1 MRDIA
6 LSRENSRM
14 NTGGEPGLELVG
26 DGLDA
31 EPLLTAGDVGTLLK
45 LPAKSVYEL
54 PIPRVQLGPR
64 RIRWRPADVRTF
76 IARRTQD

>member
-1 MRDIA
+1 MT
-6 LSRENSRM
+6 S
-14 NTGGEPGLELVG
+14 GEAPHLELVG
-26 DGLDA
+26 DEYDA

-64 RIRWRPADVRTF
+64 RIRWRPADVRAF
-76 IARRTQD
+76 ITRRTQD

>member
-1 MRDIA
+1 
-6 LSRENSRM
+6 M
-14 NTGGEPGLELVG
+14 NLGEEQRLEVVG
-26 DGLDA
+26 DGYDV

-64 RIRWRPADVRTF
+64 RIRWRPVDVRAF